1 MTSVLKR
8 CEGVNCVLG
17 ERSDN
22 GSQDAR
28 NVVGLVVVVLLLHYG
43 INRTG
48 DEANEV
54 KRFQ

>member
-1 MTSVLKR
+1 VTSVLKR